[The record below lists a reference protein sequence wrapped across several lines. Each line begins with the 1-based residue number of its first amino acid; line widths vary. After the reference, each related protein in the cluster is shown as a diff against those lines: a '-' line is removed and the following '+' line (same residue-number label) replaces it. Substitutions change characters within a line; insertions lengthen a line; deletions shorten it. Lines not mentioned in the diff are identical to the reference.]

1 MMKQE
6 LFNNKTKAEDYQRQP
21 KQLGLYEASH
31 EHDACGVGML
41 VNIQGGKSH
50 ELVESAL
57 KVLENMR
64 HRGAEGADNKTGDGA
79 GIMLQIPHEFIL
91 LQGIPVP
98 EKGKYGTGLL
108 FLPKD
113 GKDQAVILSVII
125 EEIEKEGL
133 TLMHL
138 RNVPTCPEILG
149 EAALANEPD
158 IKQIFIT
165 GFTESETADRKLYI
179 IRKRIEN
186 RIRKSDIPTREDF
199 YIVSLSTKNI
209 VYKGMLSS
217 LQLRNYFPDLT
228 NSYFT
233 SGLALVHS
241 RFSTN
246 TFPTWGLA
254 QPFRLLAHNGE
265 INTIRGNRGWMEARE
280 SVLSSPALGDIREIR
295 PIVQPGMSDSASLDN
310 VLEFLIMS
318 GLSLPHAMAMLVPE
332 SFNEKNPIS
341 EDLKAFYEYHSILME
356 PWDGPAA
363 LLFSDGRYA
372 GGMLDR
378 NGLRPARYL
387 ITQGGMM
394 VVASEVG
401 VMDFEPG
408 DIKEKGRLQPGKILL
423 IDTEKGE
430 IYYDGELKKQLA
442 EAKPYRTWLAG
453 NRIELDELKS
463 GRKVSHSVE
472 NYDSMLRIF
481 GYSKEDVERL
491 IVPMCT
497 TGAEPINSMGNDT
510 PLAVLSDKAQLL
522 YNYFR
527 QQFAQVT
534 NPPIDPIREELVMSL
549 TEYIGAVGMNIL
561 TPSENHCKMVRLNH
575 PILNNAQLD
584 ILCNIRYKGFKTVKL
599 PLLFEVAKGCQ
610 GLQQALATLCKQA
623 EESVNE
629 GVNYIVLSDR
639 DVDAAHAAIP
649 SLLAVSA
656 VHHHLISVG
665 KRVQT
670 ALIVESGE
678 IREVMHAALLLG
690 FGASALNPYMA
701 FAVIDKL
708 VNEKEIQL
716 DYATAEKKYIK
727 SVCKGLFKIMSKM
740 GISTIRSYR
749 GAKIFEAV
757 GLSEE
762 LSNAYFGGLSSR
774 IGGIRLDEVARD
786 AIAFHKEGME
796 VLKKKGEAELLPNRG
811 LYAFRKD
818 GEKHAWNPE
827 TISTLQLATR
837 LGSYKKFKEFTA
849 MVDSKE
855 SPIFLRDFLDFRRAP
870 ISIDRVEP
878 VENIVQRFVTGAMS
892 YGSISREAHEAMA
905 IAMNKLH
912 GRSNTGEGGEDRA
925 RFMPR
930 EDGTSLRSAI
940 KQVASGR
947 FGVTAEY
954 LVNAD
959 EIQIK
964 IAQGAKPGEGG
975 QLPGFKV
982 DEVIAKTRHSI
993 PGISLISPPPH
1004 HDIYSIEDLAQLI
1017 FDLKNVNPRAKISV
1031 KLVAE
1036 SGVGT
1041 IAAGV
1046 AKAKADL
1053 IVISG
1058 AEGGTGASP
1067 ASSIRYAGISPELGL
1082 SETQQTL
1089 VLNGLRGQ
1097 VMLQVDGQLKTGR
1110 DIILMAMLGAEEF
1123 GFATSALI
1131 VLGCVMMRKCHQN
1144 TCPVGVATQNE
1155 ELRKRFRGR
1164 SEYLVNFFT
1173 FLAQEVR
1180 EYLAEI
1186 GVERLDDIIG
1196 RTDLIVRK
1204 PDDGIRKHQLI
1215 SFDKLL
1221 ARVDNEAAIRHVT
1234 DQQHGIDH
1242 VKDVEML
1249 HAAAEAVENQKEI
1262 SLEYT
1267 IANTDRACGAMLSG
1281 VIAAKYGEKGLPEHT
1296 LNVKFKGSAGQS
1308 FGAFLVPGVN
1318 FKLEGE
1324 ANDYLD
1330 KGLSG
1335 GRIAVLPPVRSNFE
1349 AEKNTIAGNTLLY
1362 GATSGEV
1369 YINGRAGERFAVR
1382 NSGATAVVEGVGDH
1396 CCEYMTGGR
1405 VVVLGQTGRNFA
1417 AGMSGGVAYVWNRD
1431 GNFDY
1436 FCNMEMVELSLIEEA
1451 SYRKELHELI
1461 RQHYLYTGSKLARTM
1476 LDDWP
1481 RYADQF
1487 IQVVPIEYKKV
1498 LQEEQMQKLQQKI
1511 AEMQRDY

>member
-1 MMKQE
+1 MKQE

-1296 LNVKFKGSAGQS
+1296 LNVKFKGSALAASHSS
-1308 FGAFLVPGVN
+1308 F
-1318 FKLEGE
+1318 
-1324 ANDYLD
+1324 
-1330 KGLSG
+1330 
-1335 GRIAVLPPVRSNFE
+1335 VR
-1349 AEKNTIAGNTLLY
+1349 
-1362 GATSGEV
+1362 
-1369 YINGRAGERFAVR
+1369 
-1382 NSGATAVVEGVGDH
+1382 
-1396 CCEYMTGGR
+1396 
-1405 VVVLGQTGRNFA
+1405 
-1417 AGMSGGVAYVWNRD
+1417 
-1431 GNFDY
+1431 
-1436 FCNMEMVELSLIEEA
+1436 
-1451 SYRKELHELI
+1451 
-1461 RQHYLYTGSKLARTM
+1461 
-1476 LDDWP
+1476 
-1481 RYADQF
+1481 
-1487 IQVVPIEYKKV
+1487 
-1498 LQEEQMQKLQQKI
+1498 
-1511 AEMQRDY
+1511 

>member
-1 MMKQE
+1 MKQE

-165 GFTESETADRKLYI
+165 GFTESETADRRLYI

-310 VLEFLIMS
+310 VLEFLLMS

-510 PLAVLSDKAQLL
+510 PLAVLSDKPQLL

-1324 ANDYLD
+1324 ANDYLG

-1431 GNFDY
+1431 DNFDY